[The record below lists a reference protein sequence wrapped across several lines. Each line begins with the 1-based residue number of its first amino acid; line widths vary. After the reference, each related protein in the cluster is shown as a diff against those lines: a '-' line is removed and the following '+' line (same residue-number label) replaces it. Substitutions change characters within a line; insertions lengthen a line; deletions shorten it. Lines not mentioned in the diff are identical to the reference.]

1 MKIKNRKLVVFNSN
15 DGSDYQFYALV
26 HACHDDVKIQELTAA
41 AISDANKQDVHADLG
56 LVDFTPNEESAS
68 DIEDHS
74 VQARIKRFLT
84 PLGFEFLDDETVVQ
98 TVNWDTHEQTES
110 LLAMRVLHEGLTSE
124 ENKDGWLDVLT
135 DGGLFK
141 IQQSEDDPSSKADPI
156 IWSDDSITWSFDS
169 NDDKY
174 KSIANGVGFNKFV
187 ALASNFLQSHN
198 A

>member
-15 DGSDYQFYALV
+15 DGSGHQFYALI

-56 LVDFTPNEESAS
+56 SVDFNPNEES
-68 DIEDHS
+68 DKDNEDYS

-98 TVNWDTHEQTES
+98 TVNWDMHEQVES
-110 LLAMRVLHEGLTSE
+110 LLAMRVLHEGLTSV
-124 ENKDGWLDVLT
+124 ENPDGWLDVQT

-141 IQQSEDDPSSKADPI
+141 IQQSEDDPASLEEP
-156 IWSDDSITWSFDS
+156 ITWSFQS
-169 NDDKY
+169 NDDKTP
-174 KSIANGVGFNKFV
+174 SVVNGVGFNKFT
-187 ALASNFLQSHN
+187 ALAGNYLQSHSN
-198 A
+198 